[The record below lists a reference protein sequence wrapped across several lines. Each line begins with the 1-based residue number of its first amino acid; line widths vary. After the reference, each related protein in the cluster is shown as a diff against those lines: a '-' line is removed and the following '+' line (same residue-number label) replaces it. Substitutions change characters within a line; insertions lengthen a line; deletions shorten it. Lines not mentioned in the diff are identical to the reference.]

1 MTINRLFYDKRFFL
15 LSAMLASLTSYFWL
29 ASRYPALNQKALM
42 GGDLA
47 LEDGLSFDAWFLSDQ
62 VPEWLPQFVL
72 TFINW
77 LHTNQ
82 NGMLFGLAFAV
93 IVMSLLSVT
102 RQYLA
107 TSSHPFWAMLKGFF
121 LGAPLGVCVNCA
133 APIAYGMYRK
143 GVRAETALAMMISS
157 PTLNVIVISMALALL
172 PLHLVVIKLLTTL
185 ALIVAAIPLLVRVT
199 PSEARIDAPGES
211 AASCATG
218 ESVDVMNWQQTLRW
232 IVLELARN
240 SRYILL
246 KVVPLMLLA
255 GLLGSALITILP
267 WNDLVGLINN
277 LDKRGA
283 WALLIGVALFG
294 LLLPVPIAFDVVI
307 AAVLY
312 NSGVQVQ
319 YVAAL
324 LFVLG
329 SFSIYSWFVLYRVGA
344 KKLAT
349 SLALTILLAG
359 VVAGVAS
366 QLYHDRVHVP
376 YMVKSVFSIP
386 LNDAY
391 PRHRV
396 SAPQPTEK
404 PQPLPAPM
412 TDWRAEFSS
421 SPHLIVTSITLEP
434 DDAGEKGVAQA
445 WRMRLVE
452 DAGFRHHPK
461 ALIEQFYEPLSHIN
475 GVSSADVN
483 LDGWI
488 DLLVTTTNGI
498 HLYMNLGGRFA
509 LTALPDYAE
518 MEGLMGAAA
527 LVDIDNNG
535 WPDLLF
541 NAADR
546 GTYLSLNTQGI
557 FQQPTHIDSSPA
569 YVSMA
574 LAIGDL
580 DRNGLLD
587 VVTGNHN
594 GQGAAMES
602 QEASR
607 NQRLMQR
614 PDHSFEAFE
623 LPGMPGETLTA
634 LISDLDD
641 DGHVDLLVGNDYDEP
656 DVYYQGSKDGLQ
668 QWDRDT
674 LPYTTRTS
682 MSIDS
687 ADIDNDLVLETYHVQ
702 IAEQGMRRSEVHG
715 EMTIPYTREQ
725 CRSGNPDCEL
735 LKARDAMRNRQMK
748 GCTSLE
754 LAYQKDCV
762 LSIFNQRALQSRMR
776 NQEVKVAKYF
786 ERSYED
792 LLPFFKMQMLDSSV
806 NHEKDADPDTFFPQ
820 DIRQKADENM
830 LFFHTS
836 DGYRNEAKSYGV
848 ANPGWGWNARF
859 FDLDGDGFQ
868 DLYVVNGGFLSNLV
882 MENIWF
888 RNWGGKHFLNA
899 SAAVG
904 LNDMEITLSYS
915 SFDADNDGDLDI
927 VTFSDLDHLKYY
939 ENVNNPNHH
948 LQIQLHDEIGNSSGI
963 GAKITIFYGKN
974 NDLHQVRELK
984 ASGGYMSFDAPVAHF
999 GLGQYQQI
1007 NRISIRWSTGET
1019 MQLDGAFEA
1028 AKRYRI
1034 SRPRQI

>member
-15 LSAMLASLTSYFWL
+15 LSALLASLTSYFWL

-42 GGDLA
+42 GGDLV
-47 LEDGLSFDAWFLSDQ
+47 LEDGLSFDAWFLPEQ

-82 NGMLFGLAFAV
+82 NGMLFGLGFAV
-93 IVMSLLSVT
+93 IVMSLLSVS

-107 TSSHPFWAMLKGFF
+107 TSSHPFWAMLKGFL

-143 GVRAETALAMMISS
+143 GVRAESALAMMISS
-157 PTLNVIVISMALALL
+157 PTLNVIVLSMALALL
-172 PLHLVVIKLLTTL
+172 PLHLVVIKLVTTL
-185 ALIVAAIPLLVRVT
+185 ALIFVAIPLLVKVT
-199 PSEARIDAPGES
+199 PSEAQIAVPGES
-211 AASCATG
+211 AETCALG
-218 ESVDVMNWQQTLRW
+218 ESVDALNWRQTLRW
-232 IVLELARN
+232 IMHELARN

-267 WNDLVGLINN
+267 WNELVGLINN
-277 LDKRGA
+277 LDKQSS

-294 LLLPVPIAFDVVI
+294 LLLPVPIAFDVVVV
-307 AAVLY
+307 AVLY

-329 SFSIYSWFVLYRVGA
+329 SFSIYSWFVLYRAGA
-344 KKLAT
+344 KKLAG
-349 SLALTILLAG
+349 SLALTILVAG

-366 QLYHDRVHVP
+366 QLYHDRVHMP

-396 SAPQPTEK
+396 SAPQPAAT

-421 SPHLIVTSITLEP
+421 SPQLKISSITLGP
-434 DDAGEKGVAQA
+434 DAVAEQGA
-445 WRMRLVE
+445 APGWRMRQIE

-461 ALIEQFYEPLSHIN
+461 ALIEQFYEPHSHIN

-483 LDGWI
+483 RDGWI

-498 HLYMNLGGRFA
+498 HLYLNLGGRFA
-509 LTALPDYAE
+509 LTSLPDYAE
-518 MEGLMGAAA
+518 MKGRMGTAA

-541 NAADR
+541 SATDR
-546 GTYLSLNTQGI
+546 GVYLSLNRQGI
-557 FQQPTHIDSSPA
+557 FQQPTRIDSSPS
-569 YVSMA
+569 YVAMA
-574 LAIGDL
+574 LAVGDL
-580 DRNGLLD
+580 DRDGLLD
-587 VVTGNHN
+587 VVTGNYN
-594 GQGAAMES
+594 GLGMALES
-602 QEASR
+602 REASR
-607 NQRLMQR
+607 NQRLVQR
-614 PDHSFEAFE
+614 PDHGFEALA
-623 LPGMPGETLTA
+623 LPGTPGETLTT

-641 DGHVDLLVGNDYDEP
+641 DGYADLLVGNDYDEP
-656 DVYYQGSKDGLQ
+656 DVYYRGSREGLR
-668 QWDRDT
+668 QWHRDT

-702 IAEQGMRRSEVHG
+702 IAEKGLRRSEVQG
-715 EMTIPYTREQ
+715 EMMIPYTREQ
-725 CRSGNPDCEL
+725 CRRGNADCEL
-735 LKARDAMRNRQMK
+735 LKARNAMRNRRMK
-748 GCTSLE
+748 ECTSLD

-762 LSIFNQRALQSRMR
+762 LAIFNQRAMQSRMR
-776 NQEVKVAKYF
+776 NQEVTVEKYF
-786 ERSYED
+786 DRSYRD
-792 LLPFFKMQMLDSSV
+792 LLPFFKVQMLDSSV
-806 NHEKDADPDTFFPQ
+806 NREKDADPDAFFPQ
-820 DIRQKADENM
+820 DIRQKANENM
-830 LFFHTS
+830 LFFRTS
-836 DGYRNEAKSYGV
+836 DGYRNEAESYGV
-848 ANPGWGWNARF
+848 ANPGWGWNGRF

-868 DLYVVNGGFLSNLV
+868 DLYVVNGGFLSNMV
-882 MENIWF
+882 MENIWY
-888 RNWGGKHFLNA
+888 RNWGGRRFVNA

-915 SFDADNDGDLDI
+915 SFDADNDGDLDL
-927 VTFSDLDHLKYY
+927 VTFTDLDHLKYY

-948 LQIQLHDEIGNSSGI
+948 LQIQLDDEIGNRSGI
-963 GAKITIFYGKN
+963 GAKITIFYGEN
-974 NDLHQVRELK
+974 NQLHQMRELK
-984 ASGGYMSFDAPVAHF
+984 ASGGYMSFDAPIAHF
-999 GLGQYQQI
+999 GLGRYQQV

-1019 MQLDGAFEA
+1019 TQLDGLFEA
-1028 AKRYRI
+1028 TKRYRI